1 MAQFQ
6 FQWGNGDLTAID
18 LPTDSPS
25 CSRCSPTSK
34 MFAADGQILA
44 SAGNISPNQSNLHEV
59 ELYCES
65 AYTQLLM
72 LKDQAE
78 DIKNYWYSKYVSCGD
93 DCYPSWFCR
102 CRDKSVYCSKKKSQ
116 LKACYDEWKNIP
128 SGIATTMADL
138 LVVWQQA
145 SDQIALDGQ
154 QATDQAL
161 LDQLIAETN
170 QIISLT
176 AYQNE
181 TREVAI
187 RKQKTQE
194 IFAPLMI
201 VLILLGVGFYL
212 YK

>member
-18 LPTDSPS
+18 LPNDYNSCNYTSPS
-25 CSRCSPTSK
+25 TK
-34 MFAADGQILA
+34 MLQADGQILA
-44 SAGNISPNQSNLHEV
+44 SAGNISANQTNLHEV

-65 AYTQLLM
+65 AYAQLLM
-72 LKDQAE
+72 MKDQAQ
-78 DIKNYWYSKYVSCGD
+78 DLKNYWYSKYISCRD
-93 DCYPSWFCR
+93 NCYPKLFCR
-102 CRDKSVYCSKKKSQ
+102 CRDKAIYCSKTKSQ
-116 LKACYDEWKNIP
+116 LKTCYDQWKNIP
-128 SGIATTMADL
+128 SGIANTMADL

-145 SDQIALDGQ
+145 SDQIVLDGQ
-154 QATDQAL
+154 QATASAL

-181 TREVAI
+181 VREVEI
-187 RKQKTQE
+187 RKEKTQE